1 MDALNDD
8 LYATLKAISDASAA
22 AYQEGKRDG
31 KRDERERLLGIIKSE
46 IGKLPDDGSLNG
58 EHLIAALHGI
68 VDRVKL

>member
-22 AYQEGKRDG
+22 AYQEGKRD
-31 KRDERERLLGIIKSE
+31 ERERVLGIIKSE
-46 IGKLPDDGSLNG
+46 IGKLPDDGSLSG
-58 EHLIAALHGI
+58 EHLLAALHGI